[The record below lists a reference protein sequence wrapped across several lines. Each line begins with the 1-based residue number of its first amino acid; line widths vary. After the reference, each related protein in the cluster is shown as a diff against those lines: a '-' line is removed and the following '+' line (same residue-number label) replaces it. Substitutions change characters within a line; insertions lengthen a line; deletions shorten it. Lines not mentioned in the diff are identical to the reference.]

1 MRKLWGSY
9 NDDCYDVLV
18 LQKTHGVEVVCMSMF
33 YMHHVSNLDR
43 KPPLTVFFNRKNKGD
58 VVQNRSETVT
68 VSQGSF
74 SPNPQKMVLGVILG
88 IFVLNFD
95 FLGGGLKH
103 FLFSPLPGEMI
114 QID

>member
-1 MRKLWGSY
+1 MHVY
-9 NDDCYDVLV
+9 VLHAPCV
-18 LQKTHGVEVVCMSMF
+18 KFRSQTSTH
-33 YMHHVSNLDR
+33 R
-43 KPPLTVFFNRKNKGD
+43 FFNRKNKGDGD